1 MKIYSFTFARSGSKG
16 IKNKNLIKFNKKP
29 LISWAIQ
36 DSIKSKL
43 INKTFISTDSLK
55 IARVAK
61 RAGAIV
67 PFLRPKRL
75 STSLSPEYLS
85 WHHAINFLKSQK
97 DMPDLFVS
105 VPCTAPLRTS
115 KDLDNMITLFIKEKA
130 DFVVG
135 ICDSHRSPY
144 FNLMKKKNNNLVLF
158 SNLKKKVFRRQD
170 TPRTFDL
177 TTFAYIAKPNYIL
190 NKSNFYTGKARGY
203 YISEKYR
210 SIDIDTLE
218 DLEYAEFL
226 NKKYGIKK

>member
-36 DSIKSKL
+36 DSINSKL
-43 INKTFISTDSLK
+43 INKTFVSTDCLK

-61 RAGAIV
+61 KAGATI
-67 PFLRPKRL
+67 PFIRPKKL
-75 STSLSPEYLS
+75 STSTSPEYLS
-85 WHHAINFLKSQK
+85 WHHAINFLKDQK
-97 DMPDLFVS
+97 DLPDLFVS

-115 KDLDNMITLFIKEKA
+115 KDLDNMISLYLKEKA

-170 TPRTFDL
+170 TPKTFDL

-190 NKSNFYTGKARGY
+190 NKSNFYLGKARGY

-210 SIDIDTLE
+210 SIDIDTLD

>member
-16 IKNKNLIKFNKKP
+16 IKNKTLITFNKNP

-36 DSIKSKL
+36 DSINSKL
-43 INKTFISTDSLK
+43 INKTFVSTDCLK

-61 RAGAIV
+61 KAGATI
-67 PFLRPKRL
+67 PFIRPKKL
-75 STSLSPEYLS
+75 STSIIPEYLS
-85 WHHAINFLKSQK
+85 WHHAINFLKDQK
-97 DMPDLFVS
+97 DLPDLFVS

-115 KDLDNMITLFIKEKA
+115 KDLDNMITLYLKEKA

-190 NKSNFYTGKARGY
+190 NKSNFYLGKARGY

>member
-16 IKNKNLIKFNKKP
+16 IKSKNLIKFNKKP

-36 DSIKSKL
+36 DSINSKL
-43 INKTFISTDSLK
+43 INKTFVSTDCLK

-61 RAGAIV
+61 KAGATI
-67 PFLRPKRL
+67 PFIRPKKL
-75 STSLSPEYLS
+75 STSISPEYLS
-85 WHHAINFLKSQK
+85 WHHAINFLKDQK
-97 DMPDLFVS
+97 DLPDLFVS

-115 KDLDNMITLFIKEKA
+115 KDLDNMISLYLKEKA

-170 TPRTFDL
+170 TPKTFDL

-190 NKSNFYTGKARGY
+190 NKSNFYSGKARGY

-210 SIDIDTLE
+210 SIDIDTLD

-226 NKKYGIKK
+226 NKKHGIKK

>member
-1 MKIYSFTFARSGSKG
+1 MLYWASKA
-16 IKNKNLIKFNKKP
+16 L
-29 LISWAIQ
+29 L
-36 DSIKSKL
+36 DSPSVYNSIC
-43 INKTFISTDSLK
+43 STDDPNIAEKAEEIGLK
-55 IARVAK
+55 I
-61 RAGAIV
+61 
-67 PFLRPKRL
+67 PFIRPKKL
-75 STSLSPEYLS
+75 STSTSPEYLS
-85 WHHAINFLKSQK
+85 WHHAINFLKDQK
-97 DMPDLFVS
+97 DLPDLFVS

-115 KDLDNMITLFIKEKA
+115 KDLDNMISLYLKEKA

-190 NKSNFYTGKARGY
+190 NKSNFYSGKARGY

-210 SIDIDTLE
+210 SIDIDTLD